1 MNVSGLWKSFDGK
14 EILRDVTFSVRN
26 DEIVCLMGPSG
37 VGKTTLLRILM
48 GLEKPD
54 RGQRTD
60 LPKRFSAVFQEETLC
75 EPFSAFRNVRIACP
89 KTVSDAEIFQ
99 ALKRMGYQGDV
110 SLEAGCRDLEKDG
123 AAAIACLR
131 PLR

>member
-48 GLEKPD
+48 GL
-54 RGQRTD
+54 
-60 LPKRFSAVFQEETLC
+60 
-75 EPFSAFRNVRIACP
+75 
-89 KTVSDAEIFQ
+89 
-99 ALKRMGYQGDV
+99 
-110 SLEAGCRDLEKDG
+110 
-123 AAAIACLR
+123 
-131 PLR
+131 